1 MAQTLISI
9 PFIVAIALI
18 FSATAYFLVG
28 LKSSGFGHF
37 LLDLS
42 LALLVAEAMVVT
54 VRYPTALPPSSPT
67 AIPPPGTQATDRWCA
82 TPARWCRT

>member
-9 PFIVAIALI
+9 PFIGAIALI
-18 FSATAYFLVG
+18 FSGTAYFLVG

-42 LALLVAEAMVVT
+42 LALMVAEAMVVT
-54 VRYPTALPPSSPT
+54 VRYVPHRLAAVQPNCNFLRLT
-67 AIPPPGTQATDRWCA
+67 RKH
-82 TPARWCRT
+82 